1 VGQLWLKGQICW
13 FCLPPDRLA
22 EAQCVAHLVCA
33 RNRAS
38 EVESLPFK
46 QAAGSGVLHTGN
58 RGQPADP
65 GHRRQAL
72 DEGGHGGSAHTLA
85 SRGRGEAVA
94 DLNTAFTVGRAVGPQ
109 IAEDPFISA
118 ADD

>member
-1 VGQLWLKGQICW
+1 MRSGRPGSASDAAEPGRRLWASCLKGAELL
-13 FCLPPDRLA
+13 FCLSPDRLA

-58 RGQPADP
+58 RGQPADS

-72 DEGGHGGSAHTLA
+72 DEGGHGGGAHALA
-85 SRGRGEAVA
+85 SLGGAR
-94 DLNTAFTVGRAVGPQ
+94 L
-109 IAEDPFISA
+109 
-118 ADD
+118 